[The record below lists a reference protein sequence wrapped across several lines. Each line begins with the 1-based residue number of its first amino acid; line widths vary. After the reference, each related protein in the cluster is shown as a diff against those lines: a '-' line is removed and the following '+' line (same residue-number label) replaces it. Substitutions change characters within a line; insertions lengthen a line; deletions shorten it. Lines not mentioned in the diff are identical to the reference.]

1 MFRKDLIVLLRGN
14 PLSLKA
20 VADALEMTPRDV
32 EDDLKHL
39 IKSLK
44 HSDYRLH
51 VTPARCRKCGFEFG
65 LEKLRKPGR
74 CPRCHQSWIHEPL
87 LEVEPRG

>member
-32 EDDLKHL
+32 EDDVKHL

-44 HSDYRLH
+44 HSDYQLH
-51 VTPARCRKCGFEFG
+51 VTPARCRKCRFEFG
-65 LEKLRKPGR
+65 PEKLRKPGR
-74 CPRCHQSWIHEPL
+74 CPRCHQSWIREPL
-87 LEVEPRG
+87 LEIEPRG